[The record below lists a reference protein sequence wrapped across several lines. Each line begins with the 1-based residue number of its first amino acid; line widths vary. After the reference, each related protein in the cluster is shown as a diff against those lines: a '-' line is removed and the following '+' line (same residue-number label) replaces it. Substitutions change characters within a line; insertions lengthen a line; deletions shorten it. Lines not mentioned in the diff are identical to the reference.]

1 MRTLLGAMLAGALLV
16 AGCGGDD
23 DDTDADPATT
33 SSDDTSAPTS
43 EADAETESGTD
54 ATGTDGADATTTTL
68 EESATTTSLGPPAL
82 DETSTVSTVGLDE
95 VTFGMS
101 LAGAQAAAGTVFV
114 PEGPAGR
121 CTVYVPEQGPT
132 GIRFTVFDGAVERV
146 DILDGPIR
154 TRSGIGVGSPV
165 ADVYA
170 RYGAQ
175 AQPAPR
181 ADGSGED
188 IVFVPQDETDAAFRV
203 IFETDGAVVTS
214 FRSGRVP
221 LVLPS
226 TPCSPVQLPS
236 TPAPTPS

>member
-23 DDTDADPATT
+23 DTDAGPVTTT
-33 SSDDTSAPTS
+33 SDDPSAPTS
-43 EADAETESGTD
+43 DADAETEGGSGS
-54 ATGTDGADATTTTL
+54 TGTDVADTTTTVD
-68 EESATTTSLGPPAL
+68 ESATTTSLGPPAL
-82 DETSTVSTVGLDE
+82 DDTSTVSTVGLDE

-101 LAGAQAAAGTVFV
+101 LAGAQAAAGTMFV
-114 PEGPAGR
+114 PEGPAAR
-121 CTVYVPEQGPT
+121 CTVYVPEQAPAGV
-132 GIRFTVFDGAVERV
+132 RFTVFDGAIERV
-146 DILDGPIR
+146 DILEGPIR
-154 TRSGIGVGSPV
+154 TRSGIGIGSPV

-175 AQPAPR
+175 AQPVSRP
-181 ADGSGED
+181 DGSGED

-226 TPCSPVQLPS
+226 IPCSPVQLPS
-236 TPAPTPS
+236 APSSSTPS

>member
-1 MRTLLGAMLAGALLV
+1 MRTLLGAMLAGALFV

-23 DDTDADPATT
+23 DAEPDAGPETT
-33 SSDDTSAPTS
+33 SPDDTSTS
-43 EADAETESGTD
+43 ETEAEIGS
-54 ATGTDGADATTTTL
+54 TGTDVAEATTTTVD
-68 EESATTTSLGPPAL
+68 ESATTTSLGPPAL

-101 LAGAQAAAGTVFV
+101 LAGAQTAAGTVFV
-114 PEGPAGR
+114 PEGPAAR
-121 CTVYVPEQGPT
+121 CTVYVPEQAPA
-132 GIRFTVFDGAVERV
+132 GIRFTIFDGAVERV
-146 DILDGPIR
+146 DILEGPIR
-154 TRSGIGVGSPV
+154 TRSGIGIGSPV
-165 ADVYA
+165 GDVYT

-226 TPCSPVQLPS
+226 IPCSPVQLPS
-236 TPAPTPS
+236 TPSSAPS